1 MKIKA
6 QVVFDIGADKFKYL
20 QREDKKL
27 RKVDI
32 IDLNARLNETRKKN
46 IYTNT
51 KIIFLPCLDSSLGEL
66 KKSFVKFS
74 FKRENNLFVSAE
86 LYLKVFL
93 YSLLPSF
100 K

>member
-32 IDLNARLNETRKKN
+32 VDLNARLNETRKKN

-51 KIIFLPCLDSSLGEL
+51 KIL
-66 KKSFVKFS
+66 V
-74 FKRENNLFVSAE
+74 VSAVC
-86 LYLKVFL
+86 LIIVALISIKL
-93 YSLLPSF
+93 
-100 K
+100 